1 MNGKIRKLGILVFAT
16 FLFFATLETLTTTP
30 EAASINREESSD
42 VLEVPKTGS
51 VGNTKT
57 ASTYETLIEI
67 GFLAL
72 TGVGFY
78 AINAV
83 KKNSP

>member
-1 MNGKIRKLGILVFAT
+1 MKNKIRKLSILVFAT
-16 FLFFATLETLTTTP
+16 FLFFATLETFMFTP
-30 EAASINREESSD
+30 EAASKNGEETSD

-51 VGNTKT
+51 VSNKT
-57 ASTYETLIEI
+57 ASTYETLFEI

-78 AINAV
+78 AINAR
-83 KKNSP
+83 KEHSP